1 MSPNSE
7 QVWSVSEIMTMKSLI
22 ARHNTTTNNNT
33 DIVEELQARFPW
45 KEKRQVTD
53 LYVDLVVDM
62 IESGN
67 QDAAARSS
75 HMIKDI
81 ATSVEDPGIDN
92 LDMLYGY
99 LMEETRSMGQVEE
112 AQRRQ
117 TATQNERPNTK
128 GFWTIEEHRLFL
140 HGLRVYG
147 RGNWKSI
154 SKYFVTTR
162 TPMQVSSHAQK
173 YFLKLENTARM
184 QQRYSINDVSLYDT
198 EPWVLNNASGRQH
211 GLTGGTFIPND
222 HSSGDELTDMN
233 NLSEVQSP
241 LLYHANQATTG
252 SIEVDAFAGSQQQ
265 IIGDTSTSEVP
276 VMEGDGSQMPWTG
289 DQHADFF
296 LAYEWIWNMDMK

>member
-99 LMEETRSMGQVEE
+99 LMEETRSMG
-112 AQRRQ
+112 
-117 TATQNERPNTK
+117 
-128 GFWTIEEHRLFL
+128 LFL